1 MITLKNKIYNYIMF
15 KGLKNISEILFLK
28 SIKKVQKNFKKNH
41 KYILKLLIV
50 NNSPIIF
57 LKKIKRKRRIS
68 REFPYILSKKIRI
81 FLSFKNFFMYIKK
94 RFKRNFYEKF
104 YTEIISYLKDKN
116 NDIIKEK
123 KNLYNYAFTKK
134 KYSKYRWF

>member
-1 MITLKNKIYNYIMF
+1 MITLKNKIYNYIML
-15 KGLKNISEILFLK
+15 KGFKNISEILFLK

-50 NNSPIIF
+50 KNSPIIF
-57 LKKIKRKRRIS
+57 LKKIKQKRRIS

-94 RFKRNFYEKF
+94 RLKRNFYEKF
-104 YTEIISYLKDKN
+104 YIEIISYLKDKN
-116 NDIIKEK
+116 SDIIKEK
-123 KNLYNYAFTKK
+123 KKLYNYAFTKK